1 MPAEYDKYFGYAGIK
16 IKNENAG
23 KSIPYTGLASR
34 MIEGRVF
41 ISAVSRNSA
50 AWVDGLNVND
60 EVISVDGVPVDSSV
74 ERMSVISDKKVGDVV
89 KFQVVRDGIEKMIPI
104 TLKAN
109 PNLKLV
115 PEPNSKATAQQLKVR
130 KKWMGI

>member
-1 MPAEYDKYFGYAGIK
+1 MEYDKYLGYAGIK
-16 IKNENAG
+16 VKNENEG
-23 KSIPYTGLASR
+23 KQIPYVGVAAKKT
-34 MIEGRVF
+34 EGRIF

-60 EVISVDGVPVDSSV
+60 ELISVNGVPVTAVVLD
-74 ERMSVISDKKVGDVV
+74 RMPVIANSKVAEVITV
-89 KFQVVRDGIEKMIPI
+89 KIARDGLERDFKV

-115 PEPNSKATAQQLKVR
+115 AEMDPNASAAAVAVR
-130 KKWMGI
+130 KGWMGI